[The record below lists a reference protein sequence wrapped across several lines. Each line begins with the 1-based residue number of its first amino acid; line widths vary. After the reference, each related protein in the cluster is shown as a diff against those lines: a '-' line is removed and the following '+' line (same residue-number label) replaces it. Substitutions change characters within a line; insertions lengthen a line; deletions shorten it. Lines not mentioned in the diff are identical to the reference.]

1 VKTLLVIAV
10 AAAAVVGLAYIG
22 GFFNR
27 EAKKAGAGVTSLVIG
42 VPGQATAV
50 QVQSDLRQASTAAEA
65 YRSETGGY
73 VSMTIDGLRAYDS
86 SLSPKLQLARAD
98 AAGYCIFETATTTQG
113 QETYNVRGGVG
124 AVAVSQ
130 GGC

>member
-1 VKTLLVIAV
+1 MKTLLVIAV
-10 AAAAVVGLAYIG
+10 AAAAVVGFAYIG

-27 EAKKAGAGVTSLVIG
+27 EAEKAGAGVTSLAIG

-50 QVQSDLRQASTAAEA
+50 QVQSDLRQASTTAEA

-73 VSMTIDGLRAYDS
+73 ASMTIDGLRAYDS

-98 AAGYCIFETATTTQG
+98 SSGYCISETAATTQEIG
-113 QETYNVRGGVG
+113 RASCRERV
-124 AVAVSQ
+124 
-130 GGC
+130 